1 MRGEIWNSLA
11 GSQAAKANS
20 SFDYQVRP
28 EWSVT
33 CLKAA
38 TTVGVVTL
46 WKENLQNRHWKYD
59 WMAPTETFKYVRI
72 HPNFASRP
80 VWCEKMFLC
89 YFSLKAGRKDLTN
102 RPKVLSPHPHPTVF
116 WHVAQGFSY
125 LVYPNSAFFR
135 RKGAIGGLGG
145 GGGGERT
152 AGLFVKSFLPAF
164 RKKKQHRNIF
174 SSHTGRL
181 AKFGWILTY
190 LKISVSSYMILARS
204 HSIILGYFCT
214 LPLIQSPP
222 SLITVAWAQ
231 DFVAGPSIPDPGLW
245 GTVEEFVRTNSSPV
259 LHTQGGREGPDHRL
273 VRVTQYFIGMW
284 VKMQLNLKLHSV
296 LS

>member
-38 TTVGVVTL
+38 TTEGVVTL
-46 WKENLQNRHWKYD
+46 WKKNLQNRHWKYD
-59 WMAPTETFKYVRI
+59 WMAPSKNHVTAISTETFKYVRI

-102 RPKVLSPHPHPTVF
+102 RPKVLSPHPTVF
-116 WHVAQGFSY
+116 CRVARGFSY

-135 RKGAIGGLGG
+135 RKGAIGGGG
-145 GGGGERT
+145 GWREN
-152 AGLFVKSFLPAF
+152 F
-164 RKKKQHRNIF
+164 RPVCQVF
-174 SSHTGRL
+174 SSC
-181 AKFGWILTY
+181 F
-190 LKISVSSYMILARS
+190 
-204 HSIILGYFCT
+204 
-214 LPLIQSPP
+214 
-222 SLITVAWAQ
+222 
-231 DFVAGPSIPDPGLW
+231 
-245 GTVEEFVRTNSSPV
+245 
-259 LHTQGGREGPDHRL
+259 
-273 VRVTQYFIGMW
+273 
-284 VKMQLNLKLHSV
+284 
-296 LS
+296 